1 MKRFGGDDERKQGLP
16 KEVMNWWRKTESGR
30 SSFENALLHEK
41 FAELWEI
48 AGFDAL
54 NDNIPDFG
62 RKSEMRPGFVFIGH
76 GLDKNRIPSKS
87 RKILFVNIPSE
98 HLKKT
103 LYDSSLEA
111 RSRWKGI

>member
-1 MKRFGGDDERKQGLP
+1 
-16 KEVMNWWRKTESGR
+16 MNWWRKTESGR

-48 AGFDAL
+48 AGSDAL
-54 NDNIPDFG
+54 HDNIPDFG

-87 RKILFVNIPSE
+87 CEIVFVNIPSE
-98 HLKKT
+98 HLTKT
-103 LYDSSLEA
+103 LYDASLETSF
-111 RSRWKGI
+111 RRKEI